1 MKELLTRR
9 NIVIGAGSAVVLAAA
24 AFEGS
29 HLLRKR
35 HAPTSYDDLL
45 SRLDNRDADAQIG
58 EAVLANIDDFNVKTV
73 AADARARLQSKT
85 LAQVVSEDAREG
97 RLLEAGGWVIPET
110 LGLLCALAA
119 KAAA

>member
-29 HLLRKR
+29 RLLRKR

-73 AADARARLQSKT
+73 AADARARLEHNT
-85 LAQVVSEDAREG
+85 LAQVASRDAVEG
-97 RLLEAGGWVIPET
+97 RLVEAGGWVVPET

>member
-9 NIVIGAGSAVVLAAA
+9 NILIGAGGTVVLAAA
-24 AFEGS
+24 AFEGAR
-29 HLLRKR
+29 LLRKH

-45 SRLDNRDADAQIG
+45 ARLDDRDADAQIG
-58 EAVLANIDDFNVKTV
+58 EAVLANVKDFNAKTV
-73 AADARARLQSKT
+73 AADVRARLEHDT
-85 LAQVVSEDAREG
+85 LAQVASRDAVEG
-97 RLLEAGGWVIPET
+97 RLLEANGWVMPET

>member
-1 MKELLTRR
+1 MKDLFTRR
-9 NIVIGAGSAVVLAAA
+9 NIVVGAGGAVVLAVA

-29 HLLRKR
+29 RLLRKH
-35 HAPTSYDDLL
+35 HAPTAYDDLL

-58 EAVLANIDDFNVKTV
+58 EAVLANIDHFDAKTV

-85 LAQVVSEDAREG
+85 LAQVASEDAREG
-97 RLLEAGGWVIPET
+97 RLLEAGGWVVPET

-119 KAAA
+119 KAAV

>member
-9 NIVIGAGSAVVLAAA
+9 NIVIGAGGAVVLAAA
-24 AFEGS
+24 FEGS
-29 HLLRKR
+29 RLLRKR
-35 HAPTSYDDLL
+35 HAPTAYDDLL
-45 SRLDNRDADAQIG
+45 SRLDDRDADAQIG
-58 EAVLANIDDFNVKTV
+58 EAVLANITDFDAKTV
-73 AADARARLQSKT
+73 AAGARARLERKT
-85 LAQVVSEDAREG
+85 LAQVASEDAVGG